1 MIINLNREP
10 SKRQACKTTYT
21 YIGRGSEWGNPY
33 RISDGYSREGAIN
46 LYREHLWRQIQRDR
60 AGMISKLIK
69 LEGKQLGCYCAP
81 LACHGEVILKAIKW
95 AKENQ

>member
-10 SKRQACKTTYT
+10 SSTTHT
-21 YIGRGSEWGNPY
+21 HIGRGSEWGNPY